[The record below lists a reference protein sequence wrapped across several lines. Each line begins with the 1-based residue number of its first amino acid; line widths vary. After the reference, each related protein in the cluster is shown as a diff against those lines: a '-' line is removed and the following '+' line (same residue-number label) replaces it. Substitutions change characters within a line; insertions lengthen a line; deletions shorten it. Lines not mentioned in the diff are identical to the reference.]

1 MKLELNG
8 KTFLFAYNEP
18 STTRELEGKGRE
30 EKGGGRYLHEAER
43 GDLLL
48 NEAPA
53 ERGVG
58 DPDAFQVQVG
68 VRVLVQE
75 VRDVRHVYSYL
86 SENLGVK
93 PTHEDI
99 QNPAY

>member
-1 MKLELNG
+1 MGAAGE
-8 KTFLFAYNEP
+8 
-18 STTRELEGKGRE
+18 RRE
-30 EKGGGRYLHEAER
+30 EGRRTGTTHLHEAER

-48 NEAPA
+48 HEAPA

-58 DPDAFQVQVG
+58 DPYPFQVEVA

-75 VRDVRHVYSYL
+75 VGDVRHIYSRSSNNWRKTL
-86 SENLGVK
+86 VRDDL
-93 PTHEDI
+93 